1 MPEVHQARA
10 RGKGRDLPAAL
21 RCKALD
27 FGDPEAM
34 RAWLAHL
41 RAQIEDLGG
50 AAEDAT
56 RPPGQRLLGRAA
68 ARGVIEEARWA
79 LDQLLSA
86 ATED

>member
-1 MPEVHQARA
+1 MPEVHQAA
-10 RGKGRDLPAAL
+10 TRGKGRDLPAAITG
-21 RCKALD
+21 KALD
-27 FGDPEAM
+27 FSDPEAM

-56 RPPGQRLLGRAA
+56 RPPGRRLLGRAA

-79 LDQLLSA
+79 LEQLLEA
-86 ATED
+86 ATEG